1 MEKDL
6 QTLLRS
12 QVNPVM
18 VSWAPTL
25 AELTAGLPGA
35 IGIPIELLRFV
46 FNGDIE
52 SVTNI
57 RIVQITHW

>member
-1 MEKDL
+1 M
-6 QTLLRS
+6 
-12 QVNPVM
+12 
-18 VSWAPTL
+18 

-52 SVTNI
+52 SVTNV
-57 RIVQITHW
+57 RIVQITH